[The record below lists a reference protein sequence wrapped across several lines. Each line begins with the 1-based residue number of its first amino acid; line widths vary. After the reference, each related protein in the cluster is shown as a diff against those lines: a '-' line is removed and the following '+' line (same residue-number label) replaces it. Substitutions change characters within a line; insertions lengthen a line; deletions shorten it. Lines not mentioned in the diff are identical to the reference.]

1 MPSSCLS
8 LRRWVSNPAKTPSIR
23 ESTCQAGQPQRM
35 ILSFTQNQRAAQDR
49 CVARKFDVHS
59 LPWLQVLE
67 RIRQGPQVG
76 CLDAAENQ
84 EPVTR
89 FEPGIFGSGSRLH
102 AANSYAFALMGHVGH
117 DAGGNSAGCGWRRW
131 ATRLR

>member
-1 MPSSCLS
+1 MRTCPNPSGVFKL
-8 LRRWVSNPAKTPSIR
+8 
-23 ESTCQAGQPQRM
+23 

-49 CVARKFDVHS
+49 CVARKFDVHR

-102 AANSYAFALMGHVGH
+102 AADSYAFALVGHVGH
-117 DAGGNSAGCGWRRW
+117 DAGGNPAGCGWRRW
-131 ATRLR
+131 AARLRCGGIAREIQRLSSQRSASGSR